1 MKRREHPP
9 INELDRLA
17 EVDLG
22 AQLADLKLA
31 FYQQSLLL
39 SALIDHLI
47 EKGLIEPDKLAELV
61 TKIDAELTSSTE
73 E

>member
-1 MKRREHPP
+1 MKRRKQPP
-9 INELDRLA
+9 INALERFA

-39 SALIDHLI
+39 SALIDHLVD
-47 EKGLIEPDKLAELV
+47 KGLIEPEELAELAAR
-61 TKIDAELTSSTE
+61 IDKEITASIE